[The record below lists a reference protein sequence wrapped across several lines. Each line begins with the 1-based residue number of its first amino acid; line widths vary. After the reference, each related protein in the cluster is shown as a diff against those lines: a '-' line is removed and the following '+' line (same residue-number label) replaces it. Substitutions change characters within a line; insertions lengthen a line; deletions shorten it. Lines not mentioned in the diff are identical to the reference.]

1 VLDHLDARA
10 ARRWVVDALEQL
22 SANRDEIDAL
32 NVYPVPDSDTGT
44 NMCLTVEAGAA
55 AVEDVPDTDGLP
67 EVTDAFARG
76 ALLGARGSS
85 GVILSQLLRGWAEV
99 FHERPDGGPAAV
111 RAALARAADQAYA
124 AVARPVE
131 GTMLTV
137 ARAAA
142 AGAQGRTL
150 REVVTGA
157 VDSARTALARTTEQL
172 DVLGRAGVVDAGGRG
187 LLVVLESLSATVH
200 GRTPALRRV
209 VDQVAAA
216 TGGRRGAGEAGTP
229 AIDVATGGCDA
240 PPLTGPAYEV
250 MYLLDAADGDV
261 PAVRAELDAVGEAL
275 VVVGGGGL
283 WNVHVHTDD
292 VAAAIRAGQRAGHL
306 RRLRVTSFARQRY
319 ERQRGADL
327 TRATLPVVVDVPP
340 EVASLVVDHG
350 AQLLPR
356 AGGDDASLASHD
368 LDELLRSLAGEV
380 GTTLV
385 LVPAS
390 RSGLAD
396 ATAVARALVGEGRD
410 VRVLPTRSFVQALAA
425 VSVHDATLP
434 PHKGVARMAG
444 SAGEVRWGAL
454 VVRADHPWRP
464 YVVGSGDDACVSS
477 GDLAQV
483 AYAVVRWLFDGAG
496 ELLTVLPSGDP
507 AAFGPLLDAVLDDV
521 RAHHPEVEVV
531 MLPAAAAATAGLQL
545 GVE

>member
-1 VLDHLDARA
+1 VLDHLDAGA

-22 SANRDEIDAL
+22 SARRAEIDAL

-55 AVEDVPDTDGLP
+55 AVDDVPETDGLP
-67 EVTDAFARG
+67 GVTDAFARG

-187 LLVVLESLSATVH
+187 LLVVLESLSTIVQ
-200 GRTPALRRV
+200 GRQPALRRV
-209 VDQVAAA
+209 VDHVAGS
-216 TGGRRGAGEAGTP
+216 GGRRGAGEARPP
-229 AIDVATGGCDA
+229 ANDVPTGDACDA

-250 MYLLDAADGDV
+250 MYLLDAPDDAV
-261 PAVRAELDAVGEAL
+261 PAARAQLDAVGESL

-292 VAAAIRAGQRAGHL
+292 VAAAIRTGQRAGHL
-306 RRLRVTSFARQRY
+306 RRLRLTSFPRQRY
-319 ERQRGADL
+319 ERQRGAGVER
-327 TRATLPVVVDVPP
+327 TTLPVVVDVPP

-350 AQLLPR
+350 AQLLPQV
-356 AGGDDASLASHD
+356 GDGDASRMRHD
-368 LDELLRSLAGEV
+368 LDELLRSLAGNLV
-380 GTTLV
+380 PALV

-390 RSGLAD
+390 RRGLAD
-396 ATAVARALVGEGRD
+396 ATSIARALVGEGRD

-425 VSVHDATLP
+425 VSVHDASLP
-434 PHKGVARMAG
+434 PQQGVARMAG
-444 SAGEVRWGAL
+444 SAAEVRWGSL
-454 VVRADHPWRP
+454 VVRADDKSGTF
-464 YVVGSGDDACVSS
+464 VVGSVDDTCVAS
-477 GDLAQV
+477 GDRCQV
-483 AYAVVRWLFDGAG
+483 ANAVVRWLLDGAG

-507 AAFGPLLDAVLDDV
+507 ARFGPLLDVVLDDV
-521 RAHHPEVEVV
+521 RSHHPQVEVV
-531 MLPAAAAATAGLQL
+531 MLPAVTAAGAGLQL

>member
-1 VLDHLDARA
+1 MLDHLDAGA
-10 ARRWVVDALEQL
+10 ARRWVVDVLEQL
-22 SANRDEIDAL
+22 SARRAEIDAL
-32 NVYPVPDSDTGT
+32 NVYPVADSDTGT

-55 AVEDVPDTDGLP
+55 AVDDVPDADGLP
-67 EVTDAFARG
+67 GVTDAFARG

-142 AGAQGRTL
+142 QGAQGRTL
-150 REVVTGA
+150 RDVVTGA

-200 GRTPALRRV
+200 GRTPTLRRV
-209 VDQVAAA
+209 VDHVAVSA
-216 TGGRRGAGEAGTP
+216 GRRGAGEAGPP
-229 AIDVATGGCDA
+229 AADVPTGEACDA

-250 MYLLDAADGDV
+250 MYLLDAPDDAV
-261 PAVRAELDAVGEAL
+261 PAVRAQLDAAGEAL

-292 VAAAIRAGQRAGHL
+292 VASAIRTGQRAGHL
-306 RRLRVTSFARQRY
+306 RRLRVTSFPRQRY
-319 ERQRGADL
+319 ERQRGAGL
-327 TRATLPVVVDVPP
+327 GWATLPVVVDVPP

-350 AQLLPR
+350 AQLLPQV
-356 AGGDDASLASHD
+356 GDDDASLARHD
-368 LDELLRSLAGEV
+368 LDELLRSLAGDV

-390 RSGLAD
+390 RLGLTD
-396 ATAVARALVGEGRD
+396 ATRVAQALAGGGRD

-434 PHKGVARMAG
+434 PEQGVARMAG
-444 SAGEVRWGAL
+444 SAAEVRWGAL
-454 VVRADHPWRP
+454 AVRADDPSGTF
-464 YVVGSGDDACVSS
+464 VVGSVNDACVSS
-477 GDLAQV
+477 GDLGQV
-483 AYAVVRWLFDGAG
+483 ANAVVRWLLDEAG
-496 ELLTVLPSGDP
+496 ELLTVLPSGEP

-521 RAHHPEVEVV
+521 RSHHPEVEVV
-531 MLPAAAAATAGLQL
+531 VLPAAGAAAAGLQL